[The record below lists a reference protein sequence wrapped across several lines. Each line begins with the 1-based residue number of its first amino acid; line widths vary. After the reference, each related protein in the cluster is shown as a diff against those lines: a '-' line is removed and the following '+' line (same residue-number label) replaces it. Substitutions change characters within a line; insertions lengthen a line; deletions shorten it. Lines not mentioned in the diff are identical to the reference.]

1 MLHLVFQ
8 SNIDTS
14 LIDRIGSRDDVVFL
28 ENAIFRLI
36 KDSVLSDEL
45 QKMHKR
51 TINLYVL
58 TSDIETR
65 GVHRN
70 ELSSAIKTI
79 NYPELVKLTENNK
92 VIRTWS

>member
-36 KDSVLSDEL
+36 KNSVLSDEL
-45 QKMHKR
+45 QKVQKR
-51 TINLYVL
+51 STNLYVL
-58 TSDIETR
+58 ACDIETR
-65 GVHRN
+65 GVLKS
-70 ELSSAIKTI
+70 ELSLGIKTI
-79 NYPELVKLTENNK
+79 EYPELVKLTENNK

>member
-36 KDSVLSDEL
+36 KNSVLSDEL
-45 QKMHKR
+45 QKVQKR
-51 TINLYVL
+51 STNLYVL
-58 TSDIETR
+58 ACDIETR
-65 GVHRN
+65 GVLKS
-70 ELSSAIKTI
+70 ELSLGIKTI
-79 NYPELVKLTENNK
+79 EYPELVKLAENNK

>member
-36 KDSVLSDEL
+36 KNSVLSDEL
-45 QKMHKR
+45 QKVQKR
-51 TINLYVL
+51 STKLYVL
-58 TSDIETR
+58 ACDIETR
-65 GVHRN
+65 GVLKS
-70 ELSSAIKTI
+70 ELSLGIKTI
-79 NYPELVKLTENNK
+79 EYPELVKLAENNK